1 MGQAWT
7 GSLEIPE
14 MSDVNSDKG
23 QEEIK
28 PDGLQGNL
36 WWKGCK
42 NWLTEKE
49 GGRLSKNIGIKWEKK
64 ISRKTELNPYQ
75 NQVGKIFSFIIFIS
89 YYTVWNY

>member
-64 ISRKTELNPYQ
+64 NIQKNWVESLSKSS
-75 NQVGKIFSFIIFIS
+75 GKNIFFYNF
-89 YYTVWNY
+89 Y